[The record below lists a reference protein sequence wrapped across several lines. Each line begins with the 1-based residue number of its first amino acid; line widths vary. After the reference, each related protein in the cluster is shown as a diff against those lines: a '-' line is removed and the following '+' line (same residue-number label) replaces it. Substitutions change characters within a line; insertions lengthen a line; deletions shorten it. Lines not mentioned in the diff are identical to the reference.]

1 MHVSACPAAPTV
13 LKWPAVQ
20 RETRL
25 DEASAQ
31 VYVASAPSA
40 ADVAAF
46 VTVGQAW
53 HTVSAVAVHAVCT
66 YVPSAHEA
74 AHAVQESGV
83 PAPPTVLKYPA
94 AHADTR
100 LSLAEAQVYVAPVAA
115 LSTVGQVVH
124 APESR

>member
-1 MHVSACPAAPTV
+1 MLRKAWVMAGSNDGRATMSNE
-13 LKWPAVQ
+13 Q
-20 RETRL
+20 R
-25 DEASAQ
+25 A
-31 VYVASAPSA
+31 
-40 ADVAAF
+40 
-46 VTVGQAW
+46 
-53 HTVSAVAVHAVCT
+53 
-66 YVPSAHEA
+66 EA

-83 PAPPTVLKYPA
+83 PVPPTVLKYPA